1 MAFAGDYNT
10 EDGYTGNGLYD
21 GGQRPAPVGYHYDE
35 QGNLVPDAPS
45 SASGAG
51 PITDWQNDP
60 RVNLPGH
67 QSPPGYHWDP
77 HMAMDVPDTPAGGST
92 TTGGGDGGTGGS
104 SIGSLISP
112 FVGTAPAL
120 PGNDTSWLPSLPEF
134 HAPKYTAPAPFAAP
148 TGESVLNEPGFKFGM
163 DEGLQGLQQ
172 SAAARGVLNGGGT
185 LKDIAAW
192 GQNYAGTKYNDAYGR
207 EASTYDR
214 NVLNQNVLPY
224 QYAFQGAQA
233 EFAPK
238 MQGYATQAAA
248 GQRANEFGYN
258 SAMDQYK
265 TAYDQW
271 LANQQLLYNY
281 RAPFLQG

>member
-1 MAFAGDYNT
+1 MAWAGDEYN
-10 EDGYTGNGLYD
+10 DDNKGTGDNNVGP
-21 GGQRPAPVGYHYDE
+21 GAAPPGYHYDE
-35 QGNLVPDAPS
+35 YGNLVPDAPALPAFGVNPAAPVAPPVGTPGTYQLGS
-45 SASGAG
+45 
-51 PITDWQNDP
+51 PNDP
-60 RVNLPGH
+60 NR
-67 QSPPGYHWDP
+67 
-77 HMAMDVPDTPAGGST
+77 
-92 TTGGGDGGTGGS
+92 GGGDGGGG
-104 SIGSLISP
+104 GGGGTVGDLIHP

-120 PGNDTSWLPSLPEF
+120 PGNDTSWLPALPEF
-134 HAPKYTAPAPFAAP
+134 HAPKYVAPNPFVAP

-238 MQGYATQAAA
+238 LQGYATQAAA

-258 SAMDQYK
+258 AAMDQYK
-265 TAYDQW
+265 NAYDQW
-271 LANQQLLYNY
+271 LSNQQLLYNY